1 AERLQCSEERDAKLR
16 ENMVKAMKLALAY
29 WEESTGKGKFDLA
42 EQSGLWRV
50 YIDRGTLQTRTMDKY
65 LQIETLPKTPR
76 WRTVM
81 STLDFV
87 LQQARKRS
95 DNRTVL
101 ENLRQQLQLL
111 LK

>member
-1 AERLQCSEERDAKLR
+1 TD
-16 ENMVKAMKLALAY
+16 
-29 WEESTGKGKFDLA
+29 WEESSGKGKFDRA

-50 YIDRGTLQTRTMDKY
+50 YIDRGTLQTRTLDKY

-76 WRTVM
+76 WRTVL

-87 LQQARKRS
+87 LQHSKKRN
-95 DNRTVL
+95 DNRTML
-101 ENLRQQLQLL
+101 ENLRQQLQQL